1 MKLKNFTIEAL
12 SSVLDQLKLS
22 GKHSRMRTKFRKQ
35 LIIHLNE
42 YIDVGN
48 SQLIEEYVNR
58 DENENMVFVDE
69 EKTRVSVKEEYY
81 KEYTSLMNEEFIIEN
96 NESNK
101 DMLLTIAEIILN
113 AEYELSGEL
122 ADMYDIWCEEFENV
136 IEFYEGE

>member
-22 GKHSRMRTKFRKQ
+22 GKNSRMRTKFRKQ

-48 SQLIEEYVNR
+48 NQLIEEYVNR

-96 NESNK
+96 NEANK
-101 DMLLTIAEIILN
+101 DMILALAEIILN
-113 AEYELSGEL
+113 AEFEFSGEV
-122 ADMYDIWCEEFENV
+122 ADMYDIWGEEFENV
-136 IEFYEGE
+136 IEFYEVE